1 MFFPELLL
9 LQLGK
14 HMVVGKDPYIV
25 LSATVLDSL
34 GQSVRFSW

>member
-34 GQSVRFSW
+34 GQC